1 MSFAFQLVF
10 TPLQST
16 DWLCGLVDEASQY
29 VYVCTF
35 SLNEENLL
43 SALSKASHRGVD
55 VRVMFETGVAPTG
68 TRTKVDVENSLLH
81 LKFIAIDGER
91 ALVGSANFT
100 QSSLKNSLNDILL
113 VEDPFIASELADLF
127 ESLWDGE
134 VKQIFIEHDGLKLVN
149 SHLEDLLLEEL
160 SKADKTVDIA
170 MYALTHPK
178 VWAMLKILASRNVKI
193 RLLVDRW
200 FLNSSSLKN
209 MPKSRL
215 ELRVL
220 EPITLHTKLF
230 IIDRRVVISGS
241 ANATKSGYTRNA
253 ELMMILKRKD
263 LVKEYIDFFERIWQE
278 GVEP

>member
-1 MSFAFQLVF
+1 MF

-16 DWLCGLVDEASQY
+16 DWLCELVDDALRY
-29 VYVCTF
+29 VYVCTY

-55 VRVMFETGVAPTG
+55 VRVMFETGVVPSG
-68 TRTKVDVENSLLH
+68 TRAKVDFENSLLH
-81 LKFIAIDGER
+81 LKFIVVDGEK

-100 QSSLKNSLNDILL
+100 QNSLKNSLNDVLL
-113 VEDPFIASELADLF
+113 VEDPPTVSELAGLF

-134 VKQIFIEHDGLKLVN
+134 VKQIFVEHDGLKLVN
-149 SHLEDLLLEEL
+149 SYLEDLLLEEL

-178 VWAMLKILASRNVKI
+178 VWAMLKILASRNVRI

-200 FLNSSSLKN
+200 FLNSSSLKS

-220 EPITLHTKLF
+220 EHLTLHTKLF
-230 IIDRRVVISGS
+230 IIDKRVVISGS
-241 ANATKSGYTRNA
+241 ANATKSGYMRNA

-263 LVKEYIDFFERIWQE
+263 LVKGYIDFFERIWQE
-278 GVEP
+278 GIEP